1 MKDGRYETSK
11 EQVLDFERSVNE
23 GEMMTVREALR
34 LAMIRGACKER
45 SRTLRILRE
54 KFDQQVIADEI
65 IAQSVNEVLGFE
77 KAERP
82 RKA

>member
-23 GEMMTVREALR
+23 GEMTVREALR
-34 LAMIRGACKER
+34 LAMICGACKER